1 MKRGNRSETPAPVL
15 STKADGP
22 SRVGGGGLR
31 PSGLW
36 LDGPLWTHDHVFKFP
51 APQFLTT
58 YRLFSV
64 SKHTLIFMYW
74 SSFRSSKVADTR
86 ESSPKRET
94 SQVRREM
101 PLNAGKPN
109 RSSSNGL
116 AVGNDK
122 NHGNCGQGA
131 VAGQSNLASRRGGQ
145 DDDGY
150 LEAWMETLS

>member
-1 MKRGNRSETPAPVL
+1 M
-15 STKADGP
+15 
-22 SRVGGGGLR
+22 
-31 PSGLW
+31 
-36 LDGPLWTHDHVFKFP
+36 
-51 APQFLTT
+51 
-58 YRLFSV
+58 
-64 SKHTLIFMYW
+64 
-74 SSFRSSKVADTR
+74 ADTR

-109 RSSSNGL
+109 RSSSKGL

-150 LEAWMETLS
+150 LEA